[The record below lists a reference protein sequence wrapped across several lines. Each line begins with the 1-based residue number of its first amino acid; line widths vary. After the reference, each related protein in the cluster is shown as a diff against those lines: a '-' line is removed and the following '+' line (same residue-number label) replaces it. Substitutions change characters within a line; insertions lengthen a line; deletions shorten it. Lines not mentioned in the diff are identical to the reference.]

1 MGAVLGQKTETSSI
15 GRLRVS
21 KGVPKELEDM
31 VRSKLSDL
39 VNGEPGS
46 MEFIHSNID
55 SLEREAIEYLEDIGA
70 FKNVGTA
77 SFRVTARGRAYWEQL
92 EAPRRYWYRQNWF
105 PALVAGATIVAASAS
120 AAANIVNL
128 AI

>member
-1 MGAVLGQKTETSSI
+1 
-15 GRLRVS
+15 
-21 KGVPKELEDM
+21 M

-46 MEFIHSNID
+46 MEFTHLNID
-55 SLEREAIEYLEDIGA
+55 PLEREAIKYLEDIGA
-70 FKNVGTA
+70 FENLGTG

-105 PALVAGATIVAASAS
+105 PASVAGATILAASAS

-128 AI
+128 VI

>member
-1 MGAVLGQKTETSSI
+1 M
-15 GRLRVS
+15 S

-46 MEFIHSNID
+46 MEFTNLGID
-55 SLEREAIEYLEDIGA
+55 PLEREAIDYLEDIGA
-70 FKNVGTA
+70 FKHVGTG
-77 SFRVTARGRAYWEQL
+77 SFRVTASGRAYSEQL
-92 EAPRRYWYRQNWF
+92 EAPRRYWFRQNWF

-128 AI
+128 IFDI

>member
-1 MGAVLGQKTETSSI
+1 M
-15 GRLRVS
+15 S

-31 VRSKLSDL
+31 IRSKLSDL
-39 VNGEPGS
+39 VNGEPDS
-46 MEFIHSNID
+46 MKFVYLNID
-55 SLEREAIEYLEDIGA
+55 PLERVAIEYLEDIGA
-70 FKNVGTA
+70 FKNLGTG

-105 PALVAGATIVAASAS
+105 PALVAGATILAASVS

>member
-1 MGAVLGQKTETSSI
+1 M
-15 GRLRVS
+15 S

-31 VRSKLSDL
+31 IRSKLSDL

-46 MEFIHSNID
+46 MEFLHLNID
-55 SLEREAIEYLEDIGA
+55 PLERAAIEYLEDIRA
-70 FKNVGTA
+70 FENVGTG

-105 PALVAGATIVAASAS
+105 PALVAGATIVAASVS

-128 AI
+128 AL